1 MHNENMEEIKS
12 ISMQNVTFSYKGKK
26 RYVFEDFSVDIEP
39 NLGLTITE
47 EQGSKMERKYNWKY

>member
-39 NLGLTITE
+39 NHITGIMVE
-47 EQGSKMERKYNWKY
+47 TDREKQH

>member
-26 RYVFEDFSVDIEP
+26 RYVFE
-39 NLGLTITE
+39 
-47 EQGSKMERKYNWKY
+47 GSYAFEAVPFALLQYDNGAGKA